1 MCSSILS
8 SLQTAVLAGIK
19 IDSPD
24 KTDTN
29 TMEHIIELLTQFT
42 DDPNNHTPSALE
54 DFKKLEE
61 YCHSLRLKLKTSC
74 DAAKKQLDAE
84 ERKATALAKAEVK
97 RREKKE
103 EATRRKADADHKKDQ
118 KKSLLMLNKL
128 LQKPKTLLSGK
139 TDTQVLKW
147 ALVGVRKNEQAA
159 AIVRRKAERFAK
171 KQQKEEAT
179 AERKRA
185 NAGVPKNAAYSKF
198 CSWFQPTTEQIK
210 EAGFEHKRDYNK
222 YVWSTGLE
230 PQPGLRYDVWDDF
243 KKSPEAPWLKK
254 NEVAQ

>member
-29 TMEHIIELLTQFT
+29 PMEHIIERLTQFT
-42 DDPNNHTPSALE
+42 EDPNNHTPAALE

-74 DAAKKQLDAE
+74 DAAKKHLDAE
-84 ERKATALAKAEVK
+84 ERKATS
-97 RREKKE
+97 
-103 EATRRKADADHKKDQ
+103 DHKKDQ
-118 KKSLLMLNKL
+118 KKSLLKLNKL
-128 LQKPKTLLSGK
+128 LQKPKAAYHPAK
-139 TDTQVLKW
+139 TDKQMMRW
-147 ALVGVRKNEQAA
+147 ALVGGRQNTKAA
-159 AIVRRKAERFAK
+159 AIVRRKAEREAK
-171 KQQKEEAT
+171 KQQNEEAA

-185 NAGVPKNAAYSKF
+185 NAGKPKNPAYSKF
-198 CSWFQPTTEQIK
+198 CKWFQPTTEQIR

-230 PQPGLRYDVWDDF
+230 AQPGLHYDVWDDF
-243 KKSPEAPWLKK
+243 KKSPEAPWFPKEK
-254 NEVAQ
+254 EVAQ

>member
-29 TMEHIIELLTQFT
+29 TMEHIIQLLTQFT
-42 DDPNNHTPSALE
+42 EDPNNHTPAVIE

-61 YCHSLRLKLKTSC
+61 YCHCLRLKLKTSC
-74 DAAKKQLDAE
+74 GAAKKQLHAE
-84 ERKATALAKAEVK
+84 ERRGTAK
-97 RREKKE
+97 
-103 EATRRKADADHKKDQ
+103 HKKDQ
-118 KKSLLMLNKL
+118 KNSLLKLNKL
-128 LQKPKTLLSGK
+128 LLKPKAPYHPAK
-139 TDTQVLKW
+139 TNIQMLKW
-147 ALVGVRKNEQAA
+147 ACVGLKQNSKAA
-159 AIVRRKAERFAK
+159 AVARRKVERVAK
-171 KQQKEEAT
+171 KQQKEAEA

-185 NAGVPKNAAYSKF
+185 NAGQPKNSAYIKF
-198 CSWFQPTTEQIK
+198 QRWFKPARGEAQ

-230 PQPGLRYDVWDDF
+230 TQHGLCYDVWDDF
-243 KKSPEAPWLKK
+243 KKSPEAPW
-254 NEVAQ
+254 ADF

>member
-42 DDPNNHTPSALE
+42 EDPNNHTPAAFE

-74 DAAKKQLDAE
+74 DAAKKHLDAE
-84 ERKATALAKAEVK
+84 ERKATTLAKTELK
-97 RREKKE
+97 RRERE
-103 EATRRKADADHKKDQ
+103 EETVRRRASADLKKDQ
-118 KKSLLMLNKL
+118 KKSLLKLNKL
-128 LQKPKTLLSGK
+128 LQKPKTPLSGK
-139 TDTQVLKW
+139 TDKQVLKW

-159 AIVRRKAERFAK
+159 AIARRKAERFVK
-171 KQQKEEAT
+171 KQQKLEDA

-185 NAGVPKNAAYSKF
+185 NAGVPKNGAYSRF
-198 CSWFQPTTEQIK
+198 CTWFQPTTEQIV
-210 EAGFEHKRDYNK
+210 EAGCKNKRDYNSH
-222 YVWSTGLE
+222 VWSTGLE
-230 PQPGLRYDVWDDF
+230 AQPGLCYDVWDDF
-243 KKSPEAPWLKK
+243 KKSPEAPWI
-254 NEVAQ
+254 E